1 MRLGILGSTRGTN
14 LSALANAIHDKHLA
28 ASIEIVISNKDQ
40 AFILE
45 RAKSYGFKTM
55 YLSAQNKTREEYDAE
70 VSEILH
76 VYQVELVILIG
87 YMRILSEKFVTD
99 WQNKILNVHPSLL
112 PAFSGKMDLAVHQA
126 VLDAKAQ
133 ETGCTIHY
141 VTKEVD
147 AGPILLQKRCAV
159 YMEDD
164 AHSLKQRVQVLE
176 GKAFVEAIQMLN
188 FRSAEKGI
196 Y

>member
-1 MRLGILGSTRGTN
+1 MRLGVLGSTRGTN
-14 LSALANAIHDKHLA
+14 LSALATAIHNKYLA
-28 ASIEIVISNKDQ
+28 ASIEIVVSNKEQ

-55 YLSAQNKTREEYDAE
+55 YLSSQDQTREEYDAK
-70 VSEILH
+70 VSAVLH
-76 VYQVELVILIG
+76 AHRVELVVLIG

-126 VLDAKAQ
+126 VLDSKVQ

-159 YMEDD
+159 YQEDN
-164 AHSLKQRVQVLE
+164 AHSLKQRVQALE
-176 GKAFVEAIQMLN
+176 GPAFVEAIQMLN
-188 FRSAEKGI
+188 SSPTEKVI
-196 Y
+196 